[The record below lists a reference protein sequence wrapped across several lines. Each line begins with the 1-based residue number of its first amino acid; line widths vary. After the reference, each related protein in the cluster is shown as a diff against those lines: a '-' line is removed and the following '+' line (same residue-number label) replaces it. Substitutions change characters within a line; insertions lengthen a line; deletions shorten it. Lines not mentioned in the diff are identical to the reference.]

1 MRLSTAK
8 ESLIQGLQIAARGVS
23 PRSPMA
29 VLAGIYF
36 ECRGGQLK
44 LRSTDLDFSV
54 QCLVPA
60 QVLEEGSTVIPARY
74 ITDFTRLLPDG
85 RMEIT
90 VDQVTNIAS
99 ITYGSSEFNINCYH
113 PSDFPEQSLPPL
125 EQSLTLS
132 SDQFRQAVRQ
142 VIFAVSSQD
151 SRPVFTG
158 VLLEIRPESLTMV
171 ATDTFRLAVKRLAL
185 DQNEEGGAAEQPP
198 AEDGSP
204 AAGDPAEN
212 AGASGAGL
220 AELLAEDEPLAEI
233 IVPARTLQEASRIAA
248 SAEKISLSYSAT
260 HVAFSTGDIT
270 ISSRLIKGKFP
281 PFRQII
287 PLRQPTVV
295 RLETAALL
303 SAAERCSLL
312 AVDTNPAVGFIMN
325 QDSVTVNIKSETGWI
340 REELPAELS
349 GPPLQTYFNVKYL
362 SDMLKAVPGEK
373 IALHFEDPVSPVL
386 VLVDQAAGLDFLSI
400 LVPAYPKNQS

>member
-36 ECRGGQLK
+36 DCRGGQLM

-60 QVLEEGSTVIPARY
+60 QVLEEGSTVIPAKY

-90 VDQVTNIAS
+90 VDEVTNIAS
-99 ITYGSSEFNINCYH
+99 ITYGNSEFNINCYH
-113 PSDFPEQSLPPL
+113 PADFPEQSLPVL

-132 SDQFRQAVRQ
+132 SDRFRQAVRQ

-158 VLLEIRPESLTMV
+158 VLLEIRPDSLTMV

-185 DQNEEGGAAEQPP
+185 GENEEAGAVKQP
-198 AEDGSP
+198 AEGDAA
-204 AAGDPAEN
+204 AAGPPGEN
-212 AGASGAGL
+212 AGPPGAGL
-220 AELLAEDEPLAEI
+220 AELLEESDPLAEI

-295 RLETAALL
+295 RLNTAALL

-362 SDMLKAVPGEK
+362 SDMLKAVPGEN

-386 VLVDQAAGLDFLSI
+386 VLADQAEGLDFLSI